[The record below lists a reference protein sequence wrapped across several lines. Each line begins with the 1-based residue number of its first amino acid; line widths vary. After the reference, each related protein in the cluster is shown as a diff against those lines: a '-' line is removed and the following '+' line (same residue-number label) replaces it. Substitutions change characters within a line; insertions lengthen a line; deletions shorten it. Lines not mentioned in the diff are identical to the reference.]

1 MKNHLRHLG
10 KLIWLFAGVLLGV
23 AATQYYHSAPPAE
36 AGDSRHEE
44 FIMCTGEVTVPGGRG
59 PTEGLWILDYRS
71 GKLLGTVVNRLT
83 GKIGGWAEVDLVQE
97 FKVQPRQ
104 HVHFMMTT
112 GSLAKGQSALY
123 LSETTTGKIGI
134 YTLGPRPN
142 GESGVAIRRHD
153 LLYFRK
159 PNPNKEG

>member
-1 MKNHLRHLG
+1 MKDHLKRLG
-10 KLIWLFAGVLLGV
+10 RFAWLAVGVLLGV
-23 AATQYYHSAPPAE
+23 IATKSYYSAPPAQ

-44 FIMCTGEVTVPGGRG
+44 FIMCTGDVTVPGGRG

-71 GKLLGTVVNRLT
+71 GKLLGTVIDRLT
-83 GKIGGWAEVDLVQE
+83 GKIRGWAEVDLVQE
-97 FKVQPRQ
+97 FKVEPRQ

-123 LSETTTGKIGI
+123 LSETTTGKLGI

-142 GESGVAIRRHD
+142 GATGVAIRRHD

-159 PNPNKEG
+159 PNKQG